1 MLKVLIAVSI
11 ALLSTTAMASKHE
24 KYVDM
29 LIEEGVFKVE
39 EKAKVICQM
48 DALEASFYAFDKE
61 LKKAKDPFAVKPVDP
76 YKVIA
81 VCNKKH
87 N

>member
-11 ALLSTTAMASKHE
+11 ALLSTTAMASKNE

-29 LIEEGVFKVE
+29 MIEDGEIEAKD
-39 EKAKVICQM
+39 KAKVLCKI
-48 DALEASFYAFDKE
+48 DSLEAAFYAFDKE

-76 YKVIA
+76 YKIVA
-81 VCNKKH
+81 HCDKKH